1 MKNKNKKL
9 IIVVASLFL
18 VIGVSFAYFTVS
30 VLLDGK
36 GASTSGTTAT
46 LGSSELKVEGSLS
59 FSDLDIYPGH
69 QNVSSIKV
77 SATGENELIPYHV
90 IWEGENTL
98 NTTLKYYVYK
108 VERPVEVKATCEKK
122 NGIKD
127 GAKTYYEECS
137 ISNESELGSIIA
149 SGEIKTGETKKRII
163 TDEFITSSKEG
174 EEVYYYVIL
183 EYPNNNENQ
192 NRDIGGRFK
201 GEVTVEI
208 NDTTPD
214 ISIIGTYIEENGGYK
229 EVSEIPREGYELNTE
244 KSSCNNN
251 AKLGWDKENS
261 RIYVERL
268 NKSGT
273 ECTLYYDEYNLY
285 AGKEYILSHY
295 DTILTRSDFNTRIT
309 DITTE
314 TIYKSKD
321 ESQYDEDG
329 EVYYYAGNPTDNWMY
344 FAGYY
349 WRIIRIN
356 GNGSIRL
363 IYNGNDTKQI
373 GDSTQIGNSSFNNL
387 DNDNAYVGYMY
398 GDIGASS
405 YALTHMNNN
414 DSVIKKL
421 LDEWYYTNLKDYD
434 KYISLETSF
443 CGDRTVSSSD
453 TGYGN
458 ISSEY
463 GASLRLRYSGG
474 ANPQTSPVF
483 KCNDADLYTTTLS
496 NKGNRALTY
505 PIGLITADE
514 IVYAGGMYAALNDSF
529 YLFNGQSYW
538 TITPHSH
545 GNAFIPSLYKTYL
558 FDLNFDN
565 GIGSSVSTASIGVRP
580 VINIASDVELTGS
593 GTSADPF
600 VVI

>member
-1 MKNKNKKL
+1 MKDKNKKL

-69 QNVSSIKV
+69 KNVSSIKV

-108 VERPVEVKATCEKK
+108 VEQEVEVKTTCEKK

-137 ISNESELGSIIA
+137 ISNESELGSIIS

-192 NRDIGGRFK
+192 NRDIGGSFK

-208 NDTTPD
+208 NDITPD
-214 ISIIGTYIEENGGYK
+214 ISIIATYIEENGGYK
-229 EVSEIPREGYELNTE
+229 EVSEIPREGYQLNEE

-261 RIYVERL
+261 RIYVEKL

-273 ECTLYYDEYNLY
+273 ECILYYDEYVS
-285 AGKEYILSHY
+285 AK
-295 DTILTRSDFNTRIT
+295 DTILADKEIKIRNLPFTTSTIVT
-309 DITTE
+309 DTT
-314 TIYKSKD
+314 TGVIYKA
-321 ESQYDEDG
+321 EDDWG
-329 EVYYYAGNPTDNWMY
+329 DTYYFAGNPQDNWVK

-356 GNGSIRL
+356 GDGSIRL
-363 IYNGNDTKQI
+363 IYNGT
-373 GDSTQIGNSSFNNL
+373 GTVTTGSSTMINSSQAFNSSYNRSE
-387 DNDNAYVGYMY
+387 YVGYMY
-398 GDIGASS
+398 ASGQQHGN
-405 YALTHMNNN
+405 TT
-414 DSVIKKL
+414 DSSIKDV
-421 LDEWYYTNLKDYD
+421 LDSWYGSNLASQAD
-434 KYISLETSF
+434 KISKEAGF
-443 CGDRTVSSSD
+443 CGDKEMASGSWNSTGS
-453 TGYGN
+453 THYYAGYG
-458 ISSEY
+458 
-463 GASLRLRYSGG
+463 RLVQNGNSV
-474 ANPQTSPVF
+474 NPTF
-483 KCNDADLYTTTLS
+483 KCSNSNDLYTTS
-496 NKGNRALTY
+496 GSSKGNKVLAN

-514 IVYAGGMYAALNDSF
+514 IIMAGGSWSSGNGSY
-529 YLFNGQSYW
+529 YLYNNANYW
-538 TITPHSH
+538 TISPHRFTSTGYAYTFRVH
-545 GNAFIPSLYKTYL
+545 SGGNLGYTNVNDTS
-558 FDLNFDN
+558 
-565 GIGSSVSTASIGVRP
+565 GVRP
-580 VINIASDVELTGS
+580 VINIASDVTIRSGN
-593 GTSADPF
+593 GTSSTPYE
-600 VVI
+600 I

>member
-1 MKNKNKKL
+1 MKDKNKKL

-69 QNVSSIKV
+69 KNVSSIKV

-214 ISIIGTYIEENGGYK
+214 ISIIGAYIEENGSYK
-229 EVSEIPREGYELNTE
+229 EVSEIPREGYELNTD
-244 KSSCNNN
+244 KSVCNNN
-251 AKLGWDKENS
+251 TKLGWDKENS

-273 ECTLYYDEYNLY
+273 ECALYYDKYVS
-285 AGKEYILSHY
+285 AK
-295 DTILTRSDFNTRIT
+295 DTILANSKVNEGIPNFNRVATT
-309 DITTE
+309 DE
-314 TIYKSKD
+314 GIYKAED
-321 ESQYDEDG
+321 DWGES
-329 EVYYYAGNPTDNWMY
+329 YYFRGAVENNYVK

-356 GNGSIRL
+356 GDGSIRL
-363 IYNGNDTKQI
+363 IYNGESTVTT
-373 GDSTQIGNSSFNNL
+373 GDSTQISTSTYNSSY
-387 DNDNAYVGYMY
+387 NDNAYVGYMY
-398 GDIGASS
+398 GSTRASS
-405 YALTHMNNN
+405 YAATHANNN
-414 DSVIKKL
+414 NSTIKEVLDSWYLTNIESKGYEDQVSKKAG
-421 LDEWYYTNLKDYD
+421 
-434 KYISLETSF
+434 F
-443 CGDRTVSSSD
+443 CGDREPSTSSSTSNGLGGTGTTQTYYGAYIRLANSTKSPTLKCKNNEDMYTVSGSSR
-453 TGYGN
+453 GN
-458 ISSEY
+458 
-463 GASLRLRYSGG
+463 
-474 ANPQTSPVF
+474 
-483 KCNDADLYTTTLS
+483 K
-496 NKGNRALTY
+496 ALTN
-505 PIGLITADE
+505 PVGLITADE
-514 IVYAGGMYAALNDSF
+514 VAMAGGVYGQTNESYYLYTNSAYWTMSPCSFNAANSYAGVFFVVSDG
-529 YLFNGQSYW
+529 
-538 TITPHSH
+538 IP
-545 GNAFIPSLYKTYL
+545 GNA
-558 FDLNFDN
+558 NVN
-565 GIGSSVSTASIGVRP
+565 GTIGVRP
-580 VINIASDVELTGS
+580 VINLASNVTIRSGN
-593 GTSADPF
+593 GTSSTPYE
-600 VVI
+600 I

>member
-137 ISNESELGSIIA
+137 ISNESELGSIIS

-214 ISIIGTYIEENGGYK
+214 ISIIGAYIEENGSYK
-229 EVSEIPREGYELNTE
+229 EVSEIPREGYELNTD
-244 KSSCNNN
+244 KSVCNNN
-251 AKLGWDKENS
+251 TKLGWDKENS

-273 ECTLYYDEYNLY
+273 ECALYYDKYVS
-285 AGKEYILSHY
+285 AK
-295 DTILTRSDFNTRIT
+295 DTILANSKVNEGIPNFNRVATT
-309 DITTE
+309 DE
-314 TIYKSKD
+314 GIYKAED
-321 ESQYDEDG
+321 DWGES
-329 EVYYYAGNPTDNWMY
+329 YYFRGAVTNNWVK

-356 GNGSIRL
+356 GDGSIRL
-363 IYNGNDTKQI
+363 IYNGESTATT
-373 GDSTQIGNSSFNNL
+373 GTGTQIGTNTFSINGSTYNN
-387 DNDNAYVGYMY
+387 NAYVGYMY
-398 GDIGASS
+398 TVGQVHGLGTNSGIKNTLDSWYQTNIANKGYGDKVSTEAG
-405 YALTHMNNN
+405 
-414 DSVIKKL
+414 
-421 LDEWYYTNLKDYD
+421 
-434 KYISLETSF
+434 F
-443 CGDRTVSSSD
+443 CGDREPSTSSSTSNGAGG
-453 TGYGN
+453 TGTTQTYYGGYIRLVN
-458 ISSEY
+458 STKSPTLKCKNNEDMYTISGSSR
-463 GASLRLRYSGG
+463 G
-474 ANPQTSPVF
+474 
-483 KCNDADLYTTTLS
+483 
-496 NKGNRALTY
+496 NKALTN
-505 PIGLITADE
+505 PVGLITADE
-514 IVYAGGMYAALNDSF
+514 VSMAGGVYGDINKSYYLYTGQQYWTMSP
-529 YLFNGQSYW
+529 YLFPTTN
-538 TITPHSH
+538 SH
-545 GNAFIPSLYKTYL
+545 VHVFVVWLDGYLSGSPVLYT
-558 FDLNFDN
+558 F
-565 GIGSSVSTASIGVRP
+565 GVRP
-580 VINIASDVELTGS
+580 VINIASDVEITGS
-593 GTSADPF
+593 GTSADPY
-600 VVI
+600 VVVGAEG

>member
-1 MKNKNKKL
+1 MKDKNKKL

-127 GAKTYYEECS
+127 GAKTYYEECE
-137 ISNESELGSIIA
+137 ISNESELGSIIS

-208 NDTTPD
+208 NDVTPD
-214 ISIIGTYIEENGGYK
+214 ISIIATYIEENGGYK
-229 EVSEIPREGYELNTE
+229 EVSEIPKEGYQLNEE

-261 RIYVERL
+261 RIYVEKL

-273 ECTLYYDEYNLY
+273 ECTLYYDEYVS
-285 AGKEYILSHY
+285 AK
-295 DTILTRSDFNTRIT
+295 DTILANSKVNEGTPDFSKTATT
-309 DITTE
+309 DE
-314 TIYKSKD
+314 GIYKA
-321 ESQYDEDG
+321 EDDWG
-329 EVYYYAGNPTDNWMY
+329 TSYYFRGAVENNYIK

-356 GNGSIRL
+356 GDGSIRV
-363 IYNGNDTKQI
+363 IYNGESMATT
-373 GDSTQIGNSSFNNL
+373 GTSTQISTSAFNSTYNN
-387 DNDNAYVGYMY
+387 NMYVGYMY
-398 GDIGASS
+398 TSGQVHGLGTNSTIKGVLDNWYTTNIANKGYGDQVSKEAG
-405 YALTHMNNN
+405 
-414 DSVIKKL
+414 
-421 LDEWYYTNLKDYD
+421 
-434 KYISLETSF
+434 F
-443 CGDRTVSSSD
+443 CGDREPSTSSSTSNGSGGTGTTTTYYGGYIRLANSTKSPTLKCKNNEDMYTVSGSSRGNKALTNPVGLIIAD
-453 TGYGN
+453 EVAVAGGMLGTNNTTYYLYTGQEYWTMSPSIFNGVANLFSVYSGGN
-458 ISSEY
+458 ISFS
-463 GASLRLRYSGG
+463 
-474 ANPQTSPVF
+474 
-483 KCNDADLYTTTLS
+483 
-496 NKGNRALTY
+496 
-505 PIGLITADE
+505 
-514 IVYAGGMYAALNDSF
+514 M
-529 YLFNGQSYW
+529 
-538 TITPHSH
+538 
-545 GNAFIPSLYKTYL
+545 
-558 FDLNFDN
+558 
-565 GIGSSVSTASIGVRP
+565 GSMIGVRP
-580 VINIASDVELTGS
+580 VINIASDVEITGS
-593 GTSADPF
+593 GTSTDPY
-600 VVI
+600 VVVGAE

>member
-1 MKNKNKKL
+1 MKDKNKKL

-69 QNVSSIKV
+69 KNVSSIKV

-108 VERPVEVKATCEKK
+108 VEQEVEVKTTCEKK

-137 ISNESELGSIIA
+137 ISNESELRSIIS

-208 NDTTPD
+208 NDVTPD
-214 ISIIGTYIEENGGYK
+214 ISIIATYIEENGGYK
-229 EVSEIPREGYELNTE
+229 EVSEIPKEGYQLNEE

-261 RIYVERL
+261 RIYVEKL

-273 ECTLYYDEYNLY
+273 ECTLYYDEYVS
-285 AGKEYILSHY
+285 AK
-295 DTILTRSDFNTRIT
+295 DTILANSKVNEGTPDFSKTATT
-309 DITTE
+309 DE
-314 TIYKSKD
+314 GIYKA
-321 ESQYDEDG
+321 EDDWG
-329 EVYYYAGNPTDNWMY
+329 TSYYFRGAVENNYIK

-356 GNGSIRL
+356 GDGSIRV
-363 IYNGNDTKQI
+363 IYNGESMATT
-373 GDSTQIGNSSFNNL
+373 GTSTQISTSAFNSTYNN
-387 DNDNAYVGYMY
+387 NMYVGYMY
-398 GDIGASS
+398 TSGQVHGLGTNSTIKGVLDNWYTTNIANKGYGDQVSKEAG
-405 YALTHMNNN
+405 
-414 DSVIKKL
+414 
-421 LDEWYYTNLKDYD
+421 
-434 KYISLETSF
+434 F
-443 CGDRTVSSSD
+443 CGDREPSTSSSTSNGSGGTGTTTTYYGGYIRLANSTKSPTLKCKNNEDMYTVSGSSRGNKALTNPVGLIIAD
-453 TGYGN
+453 EVAVAGGMLGTNNTTYYLYTGQEYWTMSPSIFNGVANLFSVYSGGN
-458 ISSEY
+458 ISFS
-463 GASLRLRYSGG
+463 
-474 ANPQTSPVF
+474 
-483 KCNDADLYTTTLS
+483 
-496 NKGNRALTY
+496 
-505 PIGLITADE
+505 
-514 IVYAGGMYAALNDSF
+514 M
-529 YLFNGQSYW
+529 
-538 TITPHSH
+538 
-545 GNAFIPSLYKTYL
+545 
-558 FDLNFDN
+558 
-565 GIGSSVSTASIGVRP
+565 GSMIGVRP
-580 VINIASDVELTGS
+580 VINIASDVEITGS
-593 GTSADPF
+593 GTSTDPY
-600 VVI
+600 VVVGAE

>member
-1 MKNKNKKL
+1 MKNKNKKM
-9 IIVVASLFL
+9 IIVVASLLL

-108 VERPVEVKATCEKK
+108 VEQEVEVKATCEKK

-137 ISNESELGSIIA
+137 ISNESELRSIIS

-208 NDTTPD
+208 NDVTPD
-214 ISIIGTYIEENGGYK
+214 ISIIATYIEENGGYK
-229 EVSEIPREGYELNTE
+229 EVSEIPKEGYQLNEE

-261 RIYVERL
+261 RIYVEKL

-273 ECTLYYDEYNLY
+273 ECTLYYDEYVS
-285 AGKEYILSHY
+285 AK
-295 DTILTRSDFNTRIT
+295 DTILANSKVNEGTPDFSKTATT
-309 DITTE
+309 DE
-314 TIYKSKD
+314 GIYKA
-321 ESQYDEDG
+321 EDDWG
-329 EVYYYAGNPTDNWMY
+329 TSYYFRGAVENNYIK

-356 GNGSIRL
+356 GDGSIRV
-363 IYNGNDTKQI
+363 IYNGESMATT
-373 GDSTQIGNSSFNNL
+373 GTSTQISTSAFNSTYNN
-387 DNDNAYVGYMY
+387 NMYVGYMY
-398 GDIGASS
+398 TSGQVHGLGTNSTIKGVLDNWYTTNIANKGYGDQVSKEAG
-405 YALTHMNNN
+405 
-414 DSVIKKL
+414 
-421 LDEWYYTNLKDYD
+421 
-434 KYISLETSF
+434 F
-443 CGDRTVSSSD
+443 CGDREPSTSSSTSNGSGGTGTTTTYYGGYIRLANSTKSPTLKCKNNEDMYTVSGSSRGNKALTNPVGLIIAD
-453 TGYGN
+453 EVAVAGGMLGTNNTTYYLYTGQEYWTMSPSIFNGVANLFSVYSGGN
-458 ISSEY
+458 ISFS
-463 GASLRLRYSGG
+463 
-474 ANPQTSPVF
+474 
-483 KCNDADLYTTTLS
+483 
-496 NKGNRALTY
+496 
-505 PIGLITADE
+505 
-514 IVYAGGMYAALNDSF
+514 M
-529 YLFNGQSYW
+529 
-538 TITPHSH
+538 
-545 GNAFIPSLYKTYL
+545 
-558 FDLNFDN
+558 
-565 GIGSSVSTASIGVRP
+565 GSMIGVRP
-580 VINIASDVELTGS
+580 VINIASDVEITGS
-593 GTSADPF
+593 GTSTDPY
-600 VVI
+600 VVVGAE

>member
-1 MKNKNKKL
+1 MKDKNKKL

-108 VERPVEVKATCEKK
+108 VEQEVEVKTTCEKK

-137 ISNESELGSIIA
+137 ISNESELGSIIS

-192 NRDIGGRFK
+192 NRDIGGSFK

-208 NDTTPD
+208 NDITPD
-214 ISIIGTYIEENGGYK
+214 ISIIATYIEENGGYK
-229 EVSEIPREGYELNTE
+229 EVSEIPREGYELNEE

-261 RIYVERL
+261 RIYVEKL

-273 ECTLYYDEYNLY
+273 ECILYYDEYVS
-285 AGKEYILSHY
+285 AK
-295 DTILTRSDFNTRIT
+295 DTILADKEIKIRNLPFTTSTIVT
-309 DITTE
+309 DTT
-314 TIYKSKD
+314 TGVIYKA
-321 ESQYDEDG
+321 EDDWG
-329 EVYYYAGNPTDNWMY
+329 DTYYFAGNPQDNWVK

-356 GNGSIRL
+356 GDGSIRL
-363 IYNGNDTKQI
+363 IYNGT
-373 GDSTQIGNSSFNNL
+373 GTVTTGSSTMINSSQAFNSSYNRSE
-387 DNDNAYVGYMY
+387 YVGYMY
-398 GDIGASS
+398 ASGQQHGN
-405 YALTHMNNN
+405 TT
-414 DSVIKKL
+414 DSSIKDV
-421 LDEWYYTNLKDYD
+421 LDSWYGSNLASQAD
-434 KYISLETSF
+434 KISKEAGF
-443 CGDRTVSSSD
+443 CGDKEMASGSWNSTGS
-453 TGYGN
+453 THYYAGYG
-458 ISSEY
+458 
-463 GASLRLRYSGG
+463 RLVQNGNSV
-474 ANPQTSPVF
+474 NPTF
-483 KCNDADLYTTTLS
+483 KCSNSSGNGSYYLY
-496 NKGNRALTY
+496 NNA
-505 PIGLITADE
+505 
-514 IVYAGGMYAALNDSF
+514 N
-529 YLFNGQSYW
+529 YW
-538 TITPHSH
+538 TISPHRFTSTGYAYTFRVH
-545 GNAFIPSLYKTYL
+545 SGGNLGYTNVNDTS
-558 FDLNFDN
+558 
-565 GIGSSVSTASIGVRP
+565 GVRP
-580 VINIASDVELTGS
+580 VINIASDVTIRSGN
-593 GTSADPF
+593 GTSSTPYE
-600 VVI
+600 I

>member
-1 MKNKNKKL
+1 MKDKNKKL

-127 GAKTYYEECS
+127 GAKTYYEECE
-137 ISNESELGSIIA
+137 ISNESELGSIIS

-273 ECTLYYDEYNLY
+273 ECTLYYDKYVS
-285 AGKEYILSHY
+285 AK
-295 DTILTRSDFNTRIT
+295 DTILANSKVNEGIPNFNRVATT
-309 DITTE
+309 DE
-314 TIYKSKD
+314 GIYKAED
-321 ESQYDEDG
+321 DWGES
-329 EVYYYAGNPTDNWMY
+329 YYFRGAVTNNWLK

-349 WRIIRIN
+349 WRII
-356 GNGSIRL
+356 
-363 IYNGNDTKQI
+363 
-373 GDSTQIGNSSFNNL
+373 
-387 DNDNAYVGYMY
+387 
-398 GDIGASS
+398 
-405 YALTHMNNN
+405 
-414 DSVIKKL
+414 
-421 LDEWYYTNLKDYD
+421 
-434 KYISLETSF
+434 
-443 CGDRTVSSSD
+443 
-453 TGYGN
+453 
-458 ISSEY
+458 
-463 GASLRLRYSGG
+463 
-474 ANPQTSPVF
+474 
-483 KCNDADLYTTTLS
+483 
-496 NKGNRALTY
+496 
-505 PIGLITADE
+505 
-514 IVYAGGMYAALNDSF
+514 
-529 YLFNGQSYW
+529 
-538 TITPHSH
+538 
-545 GNAFIPSLYKTYL
+545 
-558 FDLNFDN
+558 
-565 GIGSSVSTASIGVRP
+565 
-580 VINIASDVELTGS
+580 
-593 GTSADPF
+593 
-600 VVI
+600 

>member
-1 MKNKNKKL
+1 MKDKNKKL

-127 GAKTYYEECS
+127 GAKTYYEECE
-137 ISNESELGSIIA
+137 ISNESELGSIIS

-229 EVSEIPREGYELNTE
+229 EVSEIPREGYELNTD
-244 KSSCNNN
+244 KSVCNNN

-261 RIYVERL
+261 RIYVEKL

-273 ECTLYYDEYNLY
+273 ECTLYYDKYVS
-285 AGKEYILSHY
+285 AK
-295 DTILTRSDFNTRIT
+295 DTILANSKVNEGTPNFNRVATI
-309 DITTE
+309 DE
-314 TIYKSKD
+314 GIYKAED
-321 ESQYDEDG
+321 DWGES
-329 EVYYYAGNPTDNWMY
+329 YYFRGAVTNNWVK

-356 GNGSIRL
+356 GDGSIRL
-363 IYNGNDTKQI
+363 IYNGTNAAT
-373 GDSTQIGNSSFNNL
+373 GDSTQISTSAFNSTYNN
-387 DNDNAYVGYMY
+387 NMYVGYMY
-398 GDIGASS
+398 TSGQVHGLGTNSTIKGVLDNWYTTNIANKGYGDQVSKEAG
-405 YALTHMNNN
+405 
-414 DSVIKKL
+414 
-421 LDEWYYTNLKDYD
+421 
-434 KYISLETSF
+434 F
-443 CGDRTVSSSD
+443 CGDREPSTSSSTSNGSGGTGTTTTYYGGYIRLANSTKSPTLKCKNNEDMYTVSGS
-453 TGYGN
+453 GRGN
-458 ISSEY
+458 
-463 GASLRLRYSGG
+463 
-474 ANPQTSPVF
+474 
-483 KCNDADLYTTTLS
+483 K
-496 NKGNRALTY
+496 ALIN

-514 IVYAGGMYAALNDSF
+514 VAMAGGVYGSNNQSYYLYAGQNYWIISPSYFSIGIAFVFFVSSDGFLND
-529 YLFNGQSYW
+529 
-538 TITPHSH
+538 
-545 GNAFIPSLYKTYL
+545 ARV
-558 FDLNFDN
+558 D
-565 GIGSSVSTASIGVRP
+565 STLGVRP
-580 VINIASDVELTGS
+580 VINIASDVEITGS
-593 GTSADPF
+593 GTSTDPY
-600 VVI
+600 VVVGAE

>member
-1 MKNKNKKL
+1 MKDKNKKL

-46 LGSSELKVEGSLS
+46 LGSSELKVAGSLS

-108 VERPVEVKATCEKK
+108 VEQEVEVKTTCEKK

-137 ISNESELGSIIA
+137 ISNESELGSIIS

-192 NRDIGGRFK
+192 NRDIGGSFK

-208 NDTTPD
+208 NDITPD
-214 ISIIGTYIEENGGYK
+214 ISIIATYIEENGGYK
-229 EVSEIPREGYELNTE
+229 EVSEIPREGYQLNEE

-261 RIYVERL
+261 RIYVEKL

-273 ECTLYYDEYNLY
+273 ECILYYDEYVS
-285 AGKEYILSHY
+285 AK
-295 DTILTRSDFNTRIT
+295 DTILADKEIKIRNLPFTTSTIVT
-309 DITTE
+309 DTT
-314 TIYKSKD
+314 TGVIYKA
-321 ESQYDEDG
+321 EDDWG
-329 EVYYYAGNPTDNWMY
+329 DTYYFAGNPQDNWVK

-356 GNGSIRL
+356 GDGSIRL
-363 IYNGNDTKQI
+363 IYNGT
-373 GDSTQIGNSSFNNL
+373 GTVTTGSSTMINSSQAFNSSYNRSE
-387 DNDNAYVGYMY
+387 YVGYMY
-398 GDIGASS
+398 ASGQQHGN
-405 YALTHMNNN
+405 TT
-414 DSVIKKL
+414 DSSIKDV
-421 LDEWYYTNLKDYD
+421 LDSWYGSNLASQAD
-434 KYISLETSF
+434 KISKEAGF
-443 CGDRTVSSSD
+443 CGDKEMASGSWNSTGS
-453 TGYGN
+453 THYYAGYG
-458 ISSEY
+458 
-463 GASLRLRYSGG
+463 RLVQNGNSV
-474 ANPQTSPVF
+474 NPTF
-483 KCNDADLYTTTLS
+483 KCSNSNDLYTTS
-496 NKGNRALTY
+496 GSSKGNKVLAN

-514 IVYAGGMYAALNDSF
+514 IIMAGGSWSSGNGSY
-529 YLFNGQSYW
+529 YLYNNANYW
-538 TITPHSH
+538 TISPHRFTSTGYAYTFRVH
-545 GNAFIPSLYKTYL
+545 SGGNLGYTNVNDTS
-558 FDLNFDN
+558 
-565 GIGSSVSTASIGVRP
+565 GVRP
-580 VINIASDVELTGS
+580 VINIASDVTIRSGN
-593 GTSADPF
+593 GTSSTPYE
-600 VVI
+600 I

>member
-18 VIGVSFAYFTVS
+18 VIGVSFAYFTAS

-108 VERPVEVKATCEKK
+108 VEQEVEVKATCEKK

-137 ISNESELGSIIA
+137 ISNESELRSIIS

-208 NDTTPD
+208 NDVTPD
-214 ISIIGTYIEENGGYK
+214 ISIIATYIEENGGYK
-229 EVSEIPREGYELNTE
+229 EVSEIPKEGYQLNEE

-261 RIYVERL
+261 RIYVEKL

-273 ECTLYYDEYNLY
+273 ECTLYYDEYVS
-285 AGKEYILSHY
+285 AK
-295 DTILTRSDFNTRIT
+295 DTILANSKVNEGTPDFSKTATT
-309 DITTE
+309 DE
-314 TIYKSKD
+314 GIYKA
-321 ESQYDEDG
+321 EDDWG
-329 EVYYYAGNPTDNWMY
+329 TSYYFRGAVENNYIK

-356 GNGSIRL
+356 GDGSIRV
-363 IYNGNDTKQI
+363 IYNGESMATT
-373 GDSTQIGNSSFNNL
+373 GTSTQISTSAFNSTYNN
-387 DNDNAYVGYMY
+387 NMYVGYMY
-398 GDIGASS
+398 TSGQVHGLGTNSTIKGVLDNWYTTNIANKGYGDQVSKEAG
-405 YALTHMNNN
+405 
-414 DSVIKKL
+414 
-421 LDEWYYTNLKDYD
+421 
-434 KYISLETSF
+434 F
-443 CGDRTVSSSD
+443 CGDREPSTSSSTSNGSGGTGTTTTYYGGYIRLANSTKSPTLKCKNNEDMYTVSGSSRGNKALTNPVGLIIAD
-453 TGYGN
+453 EVAVAGGMLGTNNTTYYLYTGQEYWTMSPSIFNGVANLFSVYSGGN
-458 ISSEY
+458 ISFS
-463 GASLRLRYSGG
+463 
-474 ANPQTSPVF
+474 
-483 KCNDADLYTTTLS
+483 
-496 NKGNRALTY
+496 
-505 PIGLITADE
+505 
-514 IVYAGGMYAALNDSF
+514 M
-529 YLFNGQSYW
+529 
-538 TITPHSH
+538 
-545 GNAFIPSLYKTYL
+545 
-558 FDLNFDN
+558 
-565 GIGSSVSTASIGVRP
+565 GSMIGVRP
-580 VINIASDVELTGS
+580 VINIASDVEITGS
-593 GTSADPF
+593 GTSTDPY
-600 VVI
+600 VVVGAE

>member
-137 ISNESELGSIIA
+137 ISNESELGSIIS

-208 NDTTPD
+208 NDVTPD
-214 ISIIGTYIEENGGYK
+214 ISIIATYIEENGGYK
-229 EVSEIPREGYELNTE
+229 EVSEIPKEGYQLNEE

-261 RIYVERL
+261 RIYVEKL

-273 ECTLYYDEYNLY
+273 ECTLYYDEYVS
-285 AGKEYILSHY
+285 AK
-295 DTILTRSDFNTRIT
+295 DTILANSKVNEGTPDFSKTATT
-309 DITTE
+309 DE
-314 TIYKSKD
+314 GIYKA
-321 ESQYDEDG
+321 EDDWG
-329 EVYYYAGNPTDNWMY
+329 TSYYFRGAVENNYIK

-356 GNGSIRL
+356 GDGSIRV
-363 IYNGNDTKQI
+363 IYNGESMATT
-373 GDSTQIGNSSFNNL
+373 GTSTQISTSAFNSTYNN
-387 DNDNAYVGYMY
+387 NMYVGYMY
-398 GDIGASS
+398 TSGQVHGLGTNSTIKGVLDNWYTTNIANKGYGDQVSKEAG
-405 YALTHMNNN
+405 
-414 DSVIKKL
+414 
-421 LDEWYYTNLKDYD
+421 
-434 KYISLETSF
+434 F
-443 CGDRTVSSSD
+443 CGDREPSTSSSTSNGSGGTGTTTTYYGGYIRLANSTKSPTLKCKNNEDMYTVSGSSRGNKALTNPVGLIIAD
-453 TGYGN
+453 EVAVAGGMLGTNNTTYYLYTGQEYWTMSPSIFNGVANLFSVYSGGN
-458 ISSEY
+458 ISFS
-463 GASLRLRYSGG
+463 
-474 ANPQTSPVF
+474 
-483 KCNDADLYTTTLS
+483 
-496 NKGNRALTY
+496 
-505 PIGLITADE
+505 
-514 IVYAGGMYAALNDSF
+514 M
-529 YLFNGQSYW
+529 
-538 TITPHSH
+538 
-545 GNAFIPSLYKTYL
+545 
-558 FDLNFDN
+558 
-565 GIGSSVSTASIGVRP
+565 GSMIGVRP
-580 VINIASDVELTGS
+580 VINIASDVEITGS
-593 GTSADPF
+593 GTSTDPY
-600 VVI
+600 VVVGAE

>member
-1 MKNKNKKL
+1 MKDKNKKL

-127 GAKTYYEECS
+127 GAKTYYEECE
-137 ISNESELGSIIA
+137 ISNESELGSIIS

-229 EVSEIPREGYELNTE
+229 EVSEIPREGYELNEE

-261 RIYVERL
+261 RIYVEKL

-273 ECTLYYDEYNLY
+273 ECTLYYDEYVS
-285 AGKEYILSHY
+285 AK
-295 DTILTRSDFNTRIT
+295 DTILANSKVNEGTPDFSKTATT
-309 DITTE
+309 DE
-314 TIYKSKD
+314 GIYKA
-321 ESQYDEDG
+321 EDDWG
-329 EVYYYAGNPTDNWMY
+329 TSYYFRGAVENNYIK

-356 GNGSIRL
+356 GDGSIRV
-363 IYNGNDTKQI
+363 IYNGESMATT
-373 GDSTQIGNSSFNNL
+373 GTSTQISTSAFNSTYNN
-387 DNDNAYVGYMY
+387 NMYVGYMY
-398 GDIGASS
+398 TSGQVHGLGTNSTIKGVLDNWYTTNIANKGYGDQVSKEAG
-405 YALTHMNNN
+405 
-414 DSVIKKL
+414 
-421 LDEWYYTNLKDYD
+421 
-434 KYISLETSF
+434 F
-443 CGDRTVSSSD
+443 CGDREPSTSSSTSNGSGGTGTTTTYYGGYIRLANSTKSPTLKCKNNEDMYTVSGSSRGNKALTNPVGLIIAD
-453 TGYGN
+453 EVAVAGGMLGTNNTTYYLYTGQEYWTMSPSIFNGVANLFSVYSGGN
-458 ISSEY
+458 ISFS
-463 GASLRLRYSGG
+463 
-474 ANPQTSPVF
+474 
-483 KCNDADLYTTTLS
+483 
-496 NKGNRALTY
+496 
-505 PIGLITADE
+505 
-514 IVYAGGMYAALNDSF
+514 M
-529 YLFNGQSYW
+529 
-538 TITPHSH
+538 
-545 GNAFIPSLYKTYL
+545 
-558 FDLNFDN
+558 
-565 GIGSSVSTASIGVRP
+565 GSMIGVRP
-580 VINIASDVELTGS
+580 VINIASDVEITGS
-593 GTSADPF
+593 GTSTDPY
-600 VVI
+600 VVVGAE

>member
-1 MKNKNKKL
+1 MKDKNKKL
-9 IIVVASLFL
+9 IIVVASLLL

-69 QNVSSIKV
+69 KNVSSIKV

-208 NDTTPD
+208 NDVTPD
-214 ISIIGTYIEENGGYK
+214 ISIIATYIEENGGYK
-229 EVSEIPREGYELNTE
+229 EVSEIPKEGYQLNEE

-261 RIYVERL
+261 RIYVEKL

-273 ECTLYYDEYNLY
+273 ECTLYYDEYVS
-285 AGKEYILSHY
+285 AK
-295 DTILTRSDFNTRIT
+295 DTILANSKVNEGTPDFSKTATT
-309 DITTE
+309 DE
-314 TIYKSKD
+314 GIYKA
-321 ESQYDEDG
+321 EDDWG
-329 EVYYYAGNPTDNWMY
+329 TSYYFRGAVENNYIK

-356 GNGSIRL
+356 GDGSIRV
-363 IYNGNDTKQI
+363 IYNGESMATT
-373 GDSTQIGNSSFNNL
+373 GTSTQISTSAFNSTYNN
-387 DNDNAYVGYMY
+387 NMYVGYMY
-398 GDIGASS
+398 TSGQVHGLGTNSTIKGVLDNWYTTNIANKGYGDQVSKEAG
-405 YALTHMNNN
+405 
-414 DSVIKKL
+414 
-421 LDEWYYTNLKDYD
+421 
-434 KYISLETSF
+434 F
-443 CGDRTVSSSD
+443 CGDREPSTSSSTSNGSGGTGTTTTYYGGYIRLANSTKSPTLKCKNNEDMYTVSGSSRGNKALTNPVGLIIAD
-453 TGYGN
+453 EVAVAGGMLGTNNTTYYLYTGQEYWTMSPSIFNGVANLFSVYSGGN
-458 ISSEY
+458 ISFS
-463 GASLRLRYSGG
+463 
-474 ANPQTSPVF
+474 
-483 KCNDADLYTTTLS
+483 
-496 NKGNRALTY
+496 
-505 PIGLITADE
+505 
-514 IVYAGGMYAALNDSF
+514 M
-529 YLFNGQSYW
+529 
-538 TITPHSH
+538 
-545 GNAFIPSLYKTYL
+545 
-558 FDLNFDN
+558 
-565 GIGSSVSTASIGVRP
+565 GSMIGVRP
-580 VINIASDVELTGS
+580 VINIASDVEITGS
-593 GTSADPF
+593 GTSTDPY
-600 VVI
+600 VVVGAE

>member
-108 VERPVEVKATCEKK
+108 VEQEVEVKATCEKK

-137 ISNESELGSIIA
+137 ISNESELGSIIS

-214 ISIIGTYIEENGGYK
+214 ISIIGAYIEENGSYK
-229 EVSEIPREGYELNTE
+229 EVSEIPREGYELNEE

-261 RIYVERL
+261 RIYVEKL

-273 ECTLYYDEYNLY
+273 ECTLYYDEYVS
-285 AGKEYILSHY
+285 AK
-295 DTILTRSDFNTRIT
+295 DTILANSKVNEGTPDFSKTATT
-309 DITTE
+309 DE
-314 TIYKSKD
+314 GIYKA
-321 ESQYDEDG
+321 EDDWG
-329 EVYYYAGNPTDNWMY
+329 TSYYFRGAVENNYIK

-356 GNGSIRL
+356 GDGSIRV
-363 IYNGNDTKQI
+363 IYNGESMATT
-373 GDSTQIGNSSFNNL
+373 GTSTQISTSAFNSTYNN
-387 DNDNAYVGYMY
+387 NMYVGYMY
-398 GDIGASS
+398 TSGQVHGLGTNSTIKGVLDNWYTTNIANKGYGDQVSKEAG
-405 YALTHMNNN
+405 
-414 DSVIKKL
+414 
-421 LDEWYYTNLKDYD
+421 
-434 KYISLETSF
+434 F
-443 CGDRTVSSSD
+443 CGDREPSTSSSTSNGSGGTGTTTTYYGGYIRLANSTKSPTLKCKNNEDMYTVSGSSRGNKALTNPVGLIIAD
-453 TGYGN
+453 EVAVAGGMLGTNNTTYYLYTGQEYWTMSPSIFNGVANLFSVYSGGN
-458 ISSEY
+458 ISFS
-463 GASLRLRYSGG
+463 
-474 ANPQTSPVF
+474 
-483 KCNDADLYTTTLS
+483 
-496 NKGNRALTY
+496 
-505 PIGLITADE
+505 
-514 IVYAGGMYAALNDSF
+514 M
-529 YLFNGQSYW
+529 
-538 TITPHSH
+538 
-545 GNAFIPSLYKTYL
+545 
-558 FDLNFDN
+558 
-565 GIGSSVSTASIGVRP
+565 GSMIGVRP
-580 VINIASDVELTGS
+580 VINIASDVEITGS
-593 GTSADPF
+593 GTSTDPY
-600 VVI
+600 VVVGAE

>member
-137 ISNESELGSIIA
+137 ISNESELRSIIS

-214 ISIIGTYIEENGGYK
+214 ISIIGAYIEENGSYK
-229 EVSEIPREGYELNTE
+229 EVSEIPREGYELNEE

-251 AKLGWDKENS
+251 TKLGWDKENS
-261 RIYVERL
+261 RIYVEKL

-273 ECTLYYDEYNLY
+273 ECTLYYDEYVS
-285 AGKEYILSHY
+285 AK
-295 DTILTRSDFNTRIT
+295 DTILANSKVNEGTPDFSQLATT
-309 DITTE
+309 DE
-314 TIYKSKD
+314 GIYKAED
-321 ESQYDEDG
+321 DWGES
-329 EVYYYAGNPTDNWMY
+329 YYFRGAVTNNWLK

>member
-77 SATGENELIPYHV
+77 SATGENELIPYYV

-137 ISNESELGSIIA
+137 ISNESELGSIIS

-214 ISIIGTYIEENGGYK
+214 ISIIGTYIEENGSYK
-229 EVSEIPREGYELNTE
+229 EVSEIPREGYELNEE

-261 RIYVERL
+261 RIYVEKL

-273 ECTLYYDEYNLY
+273 ECTLYYDKYVS
-285 AGKEYILSHY
+285 AK
-295 DTILTRSDFNTRIT
+295 DTILANSKVNEGTPDFSKTATT
-309 DITTE
+309 DE
-314 TIYKSKD
+314 GIYKA
-321 ESQYDEDG
+321 EDDWG
-329 EVYYYAGNPTDNWMY
+329 TSYYFRGAVTNNWVK

-356 GNGSIRL
+356 GDGSVRIIYDGTMQTESSKL
-363 IYNGNDTKQI
+363 IQK
-373 GDSTQIGNSSFNNL
+373 SSFNNSKD
-387 DNDNAYVGYMY
+387 DNMYVGYMY
-398 GDIGASS
+398 TSGQVHGLGTSSTIKSVLDNWYITNIANKGYGD
-405 YALTHMNNN
+405 
-414 DSVIKKL
+414 K
-421 LDEWYYTNLKDYD
+421 
-434 KYISLETSF
+434 ISKESGF
-443 CGDRTVSSSD
+443 CGDREPSTVITSSNGQGG
-453 TGYGN
+453 TGTTKTYYGGYVRLL
-458 ISSEY
+458 SSIKVPK
-463 GASLRLRYSGG
+463 L
-474 ANPQTSPVF
+474 
-483 KCNDADLYTTTLS
+483 KCQNNNDYYYLNES
-496 NKGNRALTY
+496 SKGNKTLKY
-505 PIGLITADE
+505 PVGLITADE
-514 IVYAGGMYAALNDSF
+514 VAMAGGVHGILNSDY
-529 YLFNGQSYW
+529 YLCVSEWYW
-538 TITPHSH
+538 TMTPY
-545 GNAFIPSLYKTYL
+545 GFKTT
-558 FDLNFDN
+558 
-565 GIGSSVSTASIGVRP
+565 GSGASVFGVAPTGEFSVPDVSGSNGVRP
-580 VINIASDVELTGS
+580 VINIASDVEITGS
-593 GTSADPF
+593 GTSSDPY
-600 VVI
+600 VVVGAE

>member
-1 MKNKNKKL
+1 MKDKNKKL

-137 ISNESELGSIIA
+137 ISNESELGSIIS

-192 NRDIGGRFK
+192 NRDIGGSFK

-208 NDTTPD
+208 NDITPD
-214 ISIIGTYIEENGGYK
+214 ISIIATYIEENGGYK
-229 EVSEIPREGYELNTE
+229 EVSEIPREGYQLNEE

-261 RIYVERL
+261 RIYVEKL

-273 ECTLYYDEYNLY
+273 ECILYYDEYVS
-285 AGKEYILSHY
+285 AK
-295 DTILTRSDFNTRIT
+295 DTILADKEIKIRNLPFTTSTIVT
-309 DITTE
+309 DTT
-314 TIYKSKD
+314 TGVIYKA
-321 ESQYDEDG
+321 EDDWG
-329 EVYYYAGNPTDNWMY
+329 DTYYFAGNPQDNWVK

-356 GNGSIRL
+356 GDGSIRL
-363 IYNGNDTKQI
+363 IYNGT
-373 GDSTQIGNSSFNNL
+373 GTVTTGSSTMINSSQAFNSSYNRSE
-387 DNDNAYVGYMY
+387 YVGYMY
-398 GDIGASS
+398 ASGQQHGN
-405 YALTHMNNN
+405 TT
-414 DSVIKKL
+414 DSSIKDV
-421 LDEWYYTNLKDYD
+421 LDSWYGSNLASQAD
-434 KYISLETSF
+434 KISKEAGF
-443 CGDRTVSSSD
+443 CGDKEMASGSWNSTGS
-453 TGYGN
+453 THYYAGYG
-458 ISSEY
+458 
-463 GASLRLRYSGG
+463 RLVQNGNSV
-474 ANPQTSPVF
+474 NPTF
-483 KCNDADLYTTTLS
+483 KCSNSNDLYTTS
-496 NKGNRALTY
+496 GSSKGNKVLAN

-514 IVYAGGMYAALNDSF
+514 IIMAGGSWSSGNGSY
-529 YLFNGQSYW
+529 YLYNNANYW
-538 TITPHSH
+538 TISPHRFTSTGYAYTFRVH
-545 GNAFIPSLYKTYL
+545 SGGNLGYTNVNDTS
-558 FDLNFDN
+558 
-565 GIGSSVSTASIGVRP
+565 GVRP
-580 VINIASDVELTGS
+580 VINIASDVTIRSGN
-593 GTSADPF
+593 GTSSTPYE
-600 VVI
+600 I